1 MPFYKYKKK
10 TIYDIKDKE
19 AIDIAQFKA
28 SNLGLTPVKIEGR
41 QIAKSWWGKAWNKN
55 IESYA
60 DFSNRLPRG
69 KSYVRANTILDLKI
83 NKGTIEAIVQGS
95 RRNPYIVKIHIDEIE
110 RFSWLHIVDLCN
122 HRIDSLEGLISGDF
136 PKELEVLF
144 TDKKYGLFPSSREIH
159 FSSSCPDSASMCKHV
174 AATLYGVGARLDDN
188 PMLFFELRNFESEEL
203 IKKSMEKKLESM
215 FKNVGKKSKREISAD
230 EIGDIFNL

>member
-69 KSYVRANTILDLKI
+69 KAMYGQT
-83 NKGTIEAIVQGS
+83 
-95 RRNPYIVKIHIDEIE
+95 
-110 RFSWLHIVDLCN
+110 
-122 HRIDSLEGLISGDF
+122 
-136 PKELEVLF
+136 LF
-144 TDKKYGLFPSSREIH
+144 WI
-159 FSSSCPDSASMCKHV
+159 
-174 AATLYGVGARLDDN
+174 
-188 PMLFFELRNFESEEL
+188 
-203 IKKSMEKKLESM
+203 
-215 FKNVGKKSKREISAD
+215 
-230 EIGDIFNL
+230 